1 MIKYFI
7 VLKDNSGQ
15 SIEKE
20 VENINVDNEFLY
32 FDAKFKN
39 LKIDFNIKS
48 VFVCRKEYYPYLKAY
63 SDIKYVFVCE
73 FNYDKVFACKG
84 INISAAIP
92 LKSLFETRK

>member
-39 LKIDFNIKS
+39 LQIDFNIKS

-63 SDIKYVFVCE
+63 SDIKYLSVYE
-73 FNYDKVFACKG
+73 FNYDKVLACKG
-84 INISAAIP
+84 INISATIP
-92 LKSLFETRK
+92 LKSLFE